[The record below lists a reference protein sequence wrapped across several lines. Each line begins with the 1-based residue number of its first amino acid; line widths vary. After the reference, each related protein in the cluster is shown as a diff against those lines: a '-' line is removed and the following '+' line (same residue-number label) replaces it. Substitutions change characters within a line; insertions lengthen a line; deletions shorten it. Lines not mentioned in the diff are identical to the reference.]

1 MGSNTLSRT
10 VRHGKSTGDWKT
22 TPMSRRGP
30 MIGVPWSFTSPRL
43 AGSNP
48 ARIFRSVDLPQ
59 PEGPTT
65 ATNSPSATV
74 KSMPSSATTVPRGV
88 AYSLRKSLTQITSAE
103 RPMAPE
109 VYQAS
114 ARPVS
119 NLRGRSGKMRLIYYL
134 AALGALAT
142 SCGPKTLDCQPRT
155 VNVTRTLET
164 DILGSWDSDNR
175 SENYPRV
182 VT

>member
-1 MGSNTLSRT
+1 
-10 VRHGKSTGDWKT
+10 
-22 TPMSRRGP
+22 MSRRGP
-30 MIGVPWSFTSPRL
+30 VIGVPWSFTSPRL

-65 ATNSPSATV
+65 ATNSPSATL
-74 KSMPSSATTVPRGV
+74 KSMPSSARTVPRGV

-119 NLRGRSGKMRLIYYL
+119 YLREGAHGDHRMASLGHVAIGLAVGRGQGKSRDSRSPWILMALYSVL
-134 AALGALAT
+134 ALL
-142 SCGPKTLDCQPRT
+142 
-155 VNVTRTLET
+155 
-164 DILGSWDSDNR
+164 
-175 SENYPRV
+175 
-182 VT
+182 